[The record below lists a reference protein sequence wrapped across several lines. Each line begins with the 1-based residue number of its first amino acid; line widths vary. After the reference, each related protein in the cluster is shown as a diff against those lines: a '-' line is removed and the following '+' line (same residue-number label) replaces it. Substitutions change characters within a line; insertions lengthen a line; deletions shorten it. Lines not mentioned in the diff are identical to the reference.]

1 MSNSNVYSFTF
12 DKAVAHQVFQQIGTR
27 DLVLAVL
34 AGIVPEPEWQGCEIY
49 EGPTPGDPATTGCV
63 GIRGAAA
70 DEVQQALV
78 EAFERLDIPV
88 PAIYEGG
95 PEERQEIARVQSETW
110 VAPESG

>member
-1 MSNSNVYSFTF
+1 VTGDQVYSFTF
-12 DKAVAHQVFQQIGTR
+12 DKTVAHRVFQQIGTR

-34 AGIVPEPEWQGCEIY
+34 AGVVPRPEWEGCEVS
-49 EGPTPGDPATTGCV
+49 EGPTPGDPATTGCICTS
-63 GIRGAAA
+63 GPAA

-95 PEERQEIARVQSETW
+95 PGQRRSIARVQSETW
-110 VAPESG
+110 VAPEPG